1 MSRNSFRH
9 GASQIGKGSGSKNK
23 GKGVTWDKWTP
34 PSLNRSQ
41 GKLPAPRPGE
51 ASDASEILA
60 VPVVL
65 IPGDYSD
72 GAGGTR
78 DSYDF
83 KFHKYTTQFNNRKQY
98 PELPCIRGDEH
109 APQNCIGCLKVERKE
124 WQDSSDT
131 KENVC
136 INLAHL
142 VNYHEVPWTK
152 NGQIQT
158 KKGSSDPVMIW
169 KECTNSTIER
179 QLWAQENSRTCD
191 GCTNNAKTRI
201 GGRRYLQLGFGNQK
215 SIAEFE
221 ENVLSKTCKGC
232 GTGVA
237 CIALKCASCS
247 TMVANLES
255 GSYTIDQIKALKEE
269 KQVCSNAQCANANP
283 QNPQYLDFVY
293 RCGYNE
299 DLLGY
304 RADGLKCPDNA
315 PATPYSIYDVA
326 LWLIRKGEGTDS
338 RIHVHK
344 WCPVGQF
351 PWPGTGELVDLE
363 GSGILKEA
371 VPTAFDFGAMFNF
384 DTTKQ
389 AKMLKCDDPFI
400 QPGGYQNMA
409 PQGQAPQQ
417 NQGYA
422 QQPQATPQ
430 LPPPA
435 AGQGY
440 APPAQQQPP
449 QQQYAPPAPQQG
461 YAPPAPQQQPPPAPP
476 QQGYAPQAAPP
487 GPPQQ
492 QAPQAPAV
500 AAPYP
505 QAPAAPGMPPAPP
518 RPDYGNGN

>member
-9 GASQIGKGSGSKNK
+9 GASQIGKSSGSKGK

-41 GKLPAPRPGE
+41 GKLPAPKPGE
-51 ASDASEILA
+51 ASDPSEILA

-65 IPGDYSD
+65 IPGDYPD
-72 GAGGTR
+72 GLGGTR
-78 DSYDF
+78 ASYDF
-83 KFHKYTTQFNNRKQY
+83 KFHKYTTNFNGRKQY
-98 PELPCIRGDEH
+98 PELPCISGDEH
-109 APQNCIGCLKVERKE
+109 SPQNCIGCLKVERKE

-131 KENVC
+131 KENVL

-158 KKGSSDPVMIW
+158 KKGSNDPVMIW
-169 KECTNSTIER
+169 KECTNSTLER
-179 QLWAQENSRTCD
+179 QIWAQENNRTCE
-191 GCTNNAKTRI
+191 GCTNGAKTRI
-201 GGRRYLQLGFGNQK
+201 GGRRYLQIGYGNQK

-221 ENVLSKTCKGC
+221 ENVLSRTCKGC

-237 CIALKCASCS
+237 CISLKCAGCE
-247 TMVANLES
+247 TIVANLES
-255 GSYTIDQIKALKEE
+255 GSYTIDQIKLLKEE
-269 KQVCSNAQCANANP
+269 KQVCSNAQCAHANP

-304 RADGLKCPDNA
+304 RADGLKCPDTV
-315 PATPYSIYDVA
+315 PAAPYSIYDVA

-344 WCPVGQF
+344 WCPVNQF
-351 PWPGTGELVDLE
+351 PWPGSNGATLVDLE
-363 GSGILKEA
+363 ANGVLKEA
-371 VPTAFDFGAMFNF
+371 VPTSFDFKAMFNF
-384 DTTKQ
+384 DTAKQ
-389 AKMLKCDDPFI
+389 AKMLKMDDPYAAP
-400 QPGGYQNMA
+400 QGYQSMA
-409 PQGQAPQQ
+409 PQSAPPQG
-417 NQGYA
+417 QGYTA
-422 QQPQATPQ
+422 PPQAAPQ
-430 LPPPA
+430 LPPQPN
-435 AGQGY
+435 
-440 APPAQQQPP
+440 AQHGQQPAP
-449 QQQYAPPAPQQG
+449 QQYAPPPQQH
-461 YAPPAPQQQPPPAPP
+461 APPAPQMPPPAPP
-476 QQGYAPQAAPP
+476 QPGYAPQAAPP
-487 GPPQQ
+487 APQQ

-518 RPDYGNGN
+518 RPDYGGGTQ